1 MQGLRRIRYGAWV
14 GILAIL
20 MTAFAP
26 MVSQTLLA
34 NQFHSGRQA
43 NLSALIQ
50 ETPHCAI
57 HDAIAA
63 EDVADPRADAATT
76 AIHPDLESMPQHDSQ
91 EACGY
96 CKLFAHSPFLL
107 NTLLQIDAATHAHH
121 AYLAAIGAA
130 FRPYT
135 VAAASRPQPPPLT

>member
-14 GILAIL
+14 GILVIL

-34 NQFHSGRQA
+34 DKFQSGRQA
-43 NLSALIQ
+43 NLAALIQ
-50 ETPHCAI
+50 ATPHCTF

-63 EDVADPRADAATT
+63 ENVADTSADASTT
-76 AIHPDLESMPQHDSQ
+76 AINPDHEHLPQHDSQ

-107 NTLLQIDAATHAHH
+107 NTLLHIDAATITHH
-121 AYLAAIGAA
+121 AYMAAIGAA

>member
-1 MQGLRRIRYGAWV
+1 
-14 GILAIL
+14 
-20 MTAFAP
+20 

-34 NQFHSGRQA
+34 NQFHSGRQV
-43 NLSALIQ
+43 NLAAFIQ
-50 ETPHCAI
+50 ATPHCAV

-63 EDVADPRADAATT
+63 ENVADTRADAATT
-76 AIHPDLESMPQHDSQ
+76 AIHPDLEHMPQHDSQ

-107 NTLLQIDAATHAHH
+107 NTLVQIDAATITHH
-121 AYLAAIGAA
+121 AYMAAIGAA